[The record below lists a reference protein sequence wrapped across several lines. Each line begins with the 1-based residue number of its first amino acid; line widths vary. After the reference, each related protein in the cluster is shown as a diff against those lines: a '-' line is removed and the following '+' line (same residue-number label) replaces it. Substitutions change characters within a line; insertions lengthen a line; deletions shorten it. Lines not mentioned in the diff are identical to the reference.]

1 MQHFLRNFCSRSNR
15 FWVSWVK
22 WSEWLTGRSCQGID
36 DASSANSTAPEGEKN
51 ATKAGFDRGSWVV
64 SEKTAE
70 DSSSPLSASICCSTF
85 WWNVSTTSFSPRA
98 NMQTAA
104 FSWRLILLWFCVK
117 TNPFALQSL
126 LGASQ
131 AIVILNF
138 SSFSNAMQTCKW
150 YIGSPLLMVL
160 VLVHSRIFFGNWVF
174 RAFLASCA
182 TAFDHA
188 LAKLNIDLGFKMKVP
203 STTRADTT
211 VEVRGHRET
220 RLETWLD
227 CFTCETPCDQVYIG
241 IYFRY
246 TLCTFHGKTLS
257 DERVILWS
265 TILYDCVCQKGSFC
279 FGSSPF
285 ADFPWQLR
293 QLCVQAVPPH
303 LIMWGSEND
312 NLGCTAGASDGPCVA
327 YRIVRVN
334 SFTLRTRTVFQ
345 TWLHHDAETISEILV
360 QRWGFLHFGFVT
372 DAPFCHH
379 SNSTCTLPHRFLAN
393 TLWCC
398 LHHGSLWSMPRTMPP
413 GTKAPSLLYCRFTTT
428 TTTTTNQRFS

>member
-36 DASSANSTAPEGEKN
+36 DASSANSTAPEGEKS

-64 SEKTAE
+64 SEKTTE

-126 LGASQ
+126 LGASR

-188 LAKLNIDLGFKMKVP
+188 LAKLNIDLGFKMKVS

-227 CFTCETPCDQVYIG
+227 CFTCDQVYIG

-246 TLCTFHGKTLS
+246 TLLKYISWQNPVGWKSHLVIYHIVWLCLPEGFVLFRFFSIRKFSLAIKAIVCSSCATPFDHVRIR
-257 DERVILWS
+257 ER
-265 TILYDCVCQKGSFC
+265 Q
-279 FGSSPF
+279 FG
-285 ADFPWQLR
+285 
-293 QLCVQAVPPH
+293 
-303 LIMWGSEND
+303 
-312 NLGCTAGASDGPCVA
+312 
-327 YRIVRVN
+327 
-334 SFTLRTRTVFQ
+334 
-345 TWLHHDAETISEILV
+345 LH
-360 QRWGFLHFGFVT
+360 RWGLRW
-372 DAPFCHH
+372 AMC
-379 SNSTCTLPHRFLAN
+379 CLPHRQSQQLHIEDQNRLSDMTSPWRRDNIRDFSPEMKFF
-393 TLWCC
+393 TLWFFHRCTI
-398 LHHGSLWSMPRTMPP
+398 LSPFDFHLKLNVYT
-413 GTKAPSLLYCRFTTT
+413 APTFSCEHSVMLLASWFFVIHAKDHAPWNKGAQLTVLSFYYYYYY
-428 TTTTTNQRFS
+428 